1 MSPLDSFW
9 SPKEDQLGRIQ
20 MAHQITSYPL
30 RLPTEIRERL
40 EQEAKREK
48 RSLNFI
54 INQYVTKGM
63 ELGEESDNKLI
74 IEKVKFL
81 MSKLEHNL

>member
-1 MSPLDSFW
+1 
-9 SPKEDQLGRIQ
+9 
-20 MAHQITSYPL
+20 MAHQITPYPL
-30 RLPTEIRERL
+30 RLPIEIRERL

>member
-1 MSPLDSFW
+1 M
-9 SPKEDQLGRIQ
+9 KQQ
-20 MAHQITSYPL
+20 AASYPL

-63 ELGEESDNKLI
+63 ELGEEGDNKLI